1 MAVTIL
7 VADVAVAAQLDEAT
21 ATRLLAVATSLV
33 ERFAPDAP
41 EGIQNEAAIR
51 VCGWLDHSAL
61 GSIAQVTTGPRT
73 TEYAVGQHGA
83 LRHSGAMSL
92 LSPWKVRRGGAV

>member
-7 VADVAVAAQLDEAT
+7 AADVAAAAQLDEPT
-21 ATRLLAVATSLV
+21 GTRLLAVATALV

-41 EGIQNEAAIR
+41 EAIQNEAAIR
-51 VCGWLDHSAL
+51 VCGWLAHTAP

-73 TEYAVGQHGA
+73 TEYAVGQKGA

-92 LSPWKVRRGGAV
+92 LSPWKVRRAGAI